1 MLSRKGM
8 AEALCAMDILVS
20 KLDGG
25 TRLEDWE
32 RETGFGG
39 PSETQRP
46 TDAQIAL
53 YEGWLIAKG
62 KGAEE
67 AFRDAVST
75 FVFLLCREAFGRIEA
90 LDELVCAEDVFL

>member
-1 MLSRKGM
+1 MMTRKGM
-8 AEALCAMDILVS
+8 AEAMYAMDILAA

-32 RETGFGG
+32 KETGLGG
-39 PSETQRP
+39 PAECARP
-46 TDAQIAL
+46 TDSQIAL
-53 YEGWLIAKG
+53 YEGWLAARG

>member
-8 AEALCAMDILVS
+8 AEVMYAMDILAAN
-20 KLDGG
+20 LDAGN
-25 TRLEDWE
+25 RIEDWE
-32 RETGFGG
+32 RETGLCG
-39 PSETQRP
+39 PSDSMRP

-67 AFRDAVST
+67 AFRDAVSS

>member
-8 AEALCAMDILVS
+8 AEAMYAMDILAA
-20 KLDGG
+20 KLDAG
-25 TRLEDWE
+25 TRLEDWQK
-32 RETGFGG
+32 ETGLNG
-39 PSETQRP
+39 PPDALRP
-46 TDAQIAL
+46 SDAQLAR

-62 KGAEE
+62 KGAED

>member
-8 AEALCAMDILVS
+8 AEAMYAMDILAA
-20 KLDGG
+20 KLDAG
-25 TRLEDWE
+25 TRLEDWQK
-32 RETGFGG
+32 ETGLNG
-39 PSETQRP
+39 PPDALRP
-46 TDAQIAL
+46 SDAQLAR

-62 KGAEE
+62 KGAED

-75 FVFLLCREAFGRIEA
+75 FVFLLCREAFGRVEA

>member
-8 AEALCAMDILVS
+8 AEAMYAMDILAA
-20 KLDGG
+20 KLDAGN
-25 TRLEDWE
+25 RLEDWE
-32 RETGFGG
+32 KETGLGG
-39 PSETQRP
+39 PSECARP
-46 TDAQIAL
+46 TDSQIAL

-62 KGAEE
+62 KGAED

-90 LDELVCAEDVFL
+90 LDELVCAEDVFS

>member
-8 AEALCAMDILVS
+8 AEALYAMDILAA

-32 RETGFGG
+32 KETGFGG
-39 PSETQRP
+39 PFECARP

-53 YEGWLIAKG
+53 YEGWLMAKT
-62 KGAEE
+62 
-67 AFRDAVST
+67 DAVAAFQNVVSA
-75 FVFLLCREAFGRIEA
+75 FVFLLCREAFGRVEA

>member
-8 AEALCAMDILVS
+8 AEAMYAMDILAA
-20 KLDGG
+20 KLDAGN
-25 TRLEDWE
+25 RLEDWE
-32 RETGFGG
+32 KETGFGG

-46 TDAQIAL
+46 TDVQIAF

-67 AFRDAVST
+67 AFRNAVST

-90 LDELVCAEDVFL
+90 LDELVCAEDVFA

>member
-8 AEALCAMDILVS
+8 AEALHAMDILAS

-46 TDAQIAL
+46 TDAQTAL

-62 KGAEE
+62 KGAGD

-75 FVFLLCREAFGRIEA
+75 FVFLLCREAFGRVGA